1 MTLTVGKTA
10 VLLLQVCLLTKLLPH
25 LEENQIFR
33 VKKAVYEFLRV
44 GARGRNGATPLHLA
58 CSRESSSVGRYPIC
72 VFPSIDVIGLLIEC
86 GADPNGRD
94 FDLNT
99 ALHVAATASAK
110 PSKAT
115 LVQTLLECGV
125 HLDSV
130 NRDGKA
136 FSDVLRSQ
144 PVHELVNVAK
154 FTSLQCL
161 AAKAVQKHAI
171 PYRNKLPA
179 TLSDFVDLH

>member
-1 MTLTVGKTA
+1 M
-10 VLLLQVCLLTKLLPH
+10 TKLLPH

-44 GARGRNGATPLHLA
+44 GARGRNGSTPLHLA
-58 CSRESSSVGRYPIC
+58 CSRDSSSVGRYPIC
-72 VFPSIDVIGLLIEC
+72 VFPSIDVIKLLIEC

-99 ALHVAATASAK
+99 ALHVAASASAK
-110 PSKAT
+110 PSKSS

-125 HLDSV
+125 HLDAV
-130 NRDGKA
+130 NRDGKS

-144 PVHELVNVAK
+144 PIHELVNVAK
-154 FTSLQCL
+154 FSSLQCL
-161 AAKAVQKHAI
+161 AAKALQKSAI

-179 TLSDFVDLH
+179 TLSDFVDLVSMS